1 MKTFKQFDEIIDL
14 KKVKRG
20 HDPMPHGFIVVS
32 KDDVVIYRGS
42 KWEAEKFLKNKNNAY
57 RLGRKH
63 KKVYNSRQ
71 LEVGDKWNPKL
82 QVKFDKSKDIV
93 HMHSINV

>member
-14 KKVKRG
+14 KKIKRG

-32 KDDVVIYRGS
+32 KDDVVTFRGS

-82 QVKFDKSKDIV
+82 QVKFDTMKDIG
-93 HMHSINV
+93 HMQSVNV

>member
-20 HDPMPHGFIVVS
+20 KDPQIYGFIVVS

-82 QVKFDKSKDIV
+82 QVKFDTMKDIG
-93 HMHSINV
+93 HMQSVNV